1 MAMKKDFNKLDAWK
15 KVSEKSEIDNK
26 WLKIKNVT
34 FELPNGEVM
43 TDYFIAEKQSV
54 AVVVTIKDG
63 QIYLIEEYER
73 GVEQIGYKF
82 PGGKIDPHEDPKEAA
97 KRELEEELGVS
108 AKELVSLGTVHVDP
122 GFTNASAHYYLCT
135 DFENSP
141 DKKVESGTEL
151 FIGKW

>member
-34 FELPNGEVM
+34 FELPNGEVV
-43 TDYFIAEKQSV
+43 TDYFIAEKLSF
-54 AVVVTIKDG
+54 AVVVTIRDN

-73 GVEQIGYKF
+73 GVAEVGYKF
-82 PGGKIDPHEDPKEAA
+82 PGGKIDQGEDPQQAA

-108 AKELVSLGTVHVDP
+108 AKELVSLGKVHVDP
-122 GFTNASAHYYLCT
+122 GFTTASAHYYLCT
-135 DFENSP
+135 D
-141 DKKVESGTEL
+141 
-151 FIGKW
+151 